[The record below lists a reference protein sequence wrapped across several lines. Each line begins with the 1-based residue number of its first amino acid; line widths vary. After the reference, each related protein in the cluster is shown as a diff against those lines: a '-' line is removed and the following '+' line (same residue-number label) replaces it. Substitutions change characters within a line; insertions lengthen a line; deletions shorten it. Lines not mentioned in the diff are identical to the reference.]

1 MTTSLVTEQIRG
13 LPPTPGVYLFK
24 DAEGNI
30 IYVGKAANLRH
41 RVGSYFGSGQKMTP
55 KIQRMVSKV
64 SDLEYFVTASEQEA
78 LILELNLI
86 KRHHPRYNVRL
97 KDDKTFPYLKIDL
110 SEDWPRVHITRKLEA
125 NGGRYFGPFA
135 SAKSIKQTLKL
146 LKGIFPFRSC
156 TRQITGNDPRP
167 CLEYDIGHCLAPCI
181 GKSSRAE
188 YDEVIRQLI
197 LFMEGKQEKVVRQ
210 LEDSM
215 NKAAENMDFER
226 AARIRDQIQA
236 VEAVVEGQR
245 IAAKTKGEQ
254 DVIAFSAERDQAYVQ
269 VFFIRNGKLIGRESF
284 VLQGTRYEEP
294 IRIMSSF
301 IQQFY
306 ASAPHT
312 PPLLLLQHPVE
323 DRDTLQQWLSDKRG
337 SAVKIQVPQRGS
349 KKQLV
354 EIVAKNAQQGLEQ
367 LKIKQLASPKAL
379 SAALEEIQKELN
391 LPHPPERIE
400 GYDISDIQGM
410 AAVGSLVVFDKGRPK
425 PAHYRRFKI
434 KSVSGADD
442 YAMLAEVLKRRFKR
456 ADAASGSWAI
466 KPDLVLIDGGKGQLN
481 AALQAMREMGA
492 VDIPAAGLAKEN
504 EELFIPG
511 KAKPIVLPPS
521 SPGLQLLQRLRDEA
535 HRFALGY
542 HHRLRKR
549 QTFASALDSVPGI
562 GTKRKKALLR
572 QFGSL
577 KAIKEAS
584 FEELANVSGITKSL
598 AQKIKE
604 NL

>member
-1 MTTSLVTEQIRG
+1 MTSYITEQIRG

-30 IYVGKAANLRH
+30 IYVGKAASLRH
-41 RVGSYFGSGQKMTP
+41 RVGSYFGAGPLTP
-55 KIQRMVSKV
+55 KIRRMVSQIA
-64 SDLEYFVTASEQEA
+64 DLEYFITASEQEA

-86 KRHHPRYNVRL
+86 KQHRPRYNVRL

-110 SEDWPRVHITRKLEA
+110 GEDWPRVHITRTLKA

-135 SAKSIKQTLKL
+135 SAKSIRQTLKL

-156 TRQITGNDPRP
+156 TRQITGEDPRA
-167 CLEYDIGHCLAPCI
+167 CLQYDIGHCLAPCI
-181 GKSSRAE
+181 GKTSRAE

-197 LFMEGKQEKVVRQ
+197 LFMEGKQERVVKQ
-210 LEDSM
+210 LENLM
-215 NKAAENMDFER
+215 NQAAEKMDFER
-226 AARIRDQIQA
+226 AARLRDQIQA
-236 VEAVVEGQR
+236 VEAVIEGQR
-245 IAAKTKGEQ
+245 IAARIKGEQ
-254 DVIAFSAERDQAYVQ
+254 DVIAFAEERDRAYVQ
-269 VFFIRNGKLIGRESF
+269 VFFIRNSKLIGRESF

-294 IRIMSSF
+294 ARIMTSF

-306 ASAPHT
+306 ASAPNL

-323 DRDTLQQWLSDKRG
+323 DKGTLQQWLSTKRG
-337 SAVKIQVPQRGS
+337 GAVKIQVPRRGS

-354 EIVAKNAQQGLEQ
+354 DIVAQNAKQGLEQ
-367 LKIKQLASPKAL
+367 LKIKQLASPKTL
-379 SAALEEIQKELN
+379 SAALEEIKEALD
-391 LPHPPERIE
+391 LPHPPARIE

-410 AAVGSLVVFDKGRPK
+410 AAVGSMVVFDKGKPR

-434 KSVSGADD
+434 KSVVGADD

-456 ADAASGSWAI
+456 ADAASGTWAI

-481 AALQAMREMGA
+481 AAIAAMRETGA
-492 VDIPAAGLAKEN
+492 DNIPAAGLAKEN

-511 KAKPIVLPPS
+511 RAKPIVLSPS

-542 HHRLRKR
+542 HHRIRKR
-549 QTFASALDSVPGI
+549 ETFASALDSIPGI
-562 GTKRKKALLR
+562 GAKRKKALLR
-572 QFGSL
+572 HFGSL
-577 KAIKEAS
+577 KAIREAS
-584 FEELANVSGITKSL
+584 VEELTKVNGITKGL

>member
-1 MTTSLVTEQIRG
+1 MTANLVSEQIRG
-13 LPPTPGVYLFK
+13 LPTTPGVYLFK

-30 IYVGKAANLRH
+30 IYVGKASSLRH
-41 RVGSYFGSGQKMTP
+41 RVGSYFGSGQKLTP
-55 KIQRMVSKV
+55 KIRRMVSQV
-64 SDLEYFVTASEQEA
+64 ADLEYFVTASEQEA

-86 KRHHPRYNVRL
+86 KQHHPRYNVSL

-110 SEDWPRVHITRKLEA
+110 GEDWPRVHITRKLKE

-156 TRQITGNDPRP
+156 TRQITGKDPRP
-167 CLEYDIGHCLAPCI
+167 CLEYDLGHCLAPCI
-181 GKSSRAE
+181 GRTSRAE
-188 YDEVIRQLI
+188 YDEVIKQLI
-197 LFMEGKQEKVVRQ
+197 LFMEGKQEKVVKQ

-215 NKAAENMDFER
+215 NKAAEAMDFEK

-254 DVIAFSAERDQAYVQ
+254 DVIAFSAERDRAYVQ
-269 VFFIRNGKLIGRESF
+269 VFFIRNSKLIGRESF

-294 IRIMSSF
+294 SKIMSSF

-306 ASAPHT
+306 ASTPQI

-323 DRDTLQQWLSDKRG
+323 NRETLQQWLSAKRG
-337 SAVKIQVPQRGS
+337 GAVKIQVPQRGS

-354 EIVAKNAQQGLEQ
+354 DIVAQNAQQGLEQ
-367 LKIKQLASPKAL
+367 LKIKQLAAPATLSKAL
-379 SAALEEIQKELN
+379 KEIKEELD
-391 LPHPPERIE
+391 LPSPPQRIE

-410 AAVGSLVVFDKGRPK
+410 AAVGSLVVFEKGKPK

-456 ADAASGSWAI
+456 AEAASGSWAI

-481 AALQAMREMGA
+481 ATVAAMREMGA
-492 VDIPAAGLAKEN
+492 GDIPAAGLAKEN
-504 EELFIPG
+504 EELFVPG
-511 KAKPIVLPPS
+511 RAKPIVLPPS

-542 HHRLRKR
+542 HHRVRRK

-577 KAIKEAS
+577 KAIREAS
-584 FEELANVSGITKSL
+584 VEELANVSGITKSL
-598 AQKIKE
+598 AHKIKE
-604 NL
+604 AI

>member
-1 MTTSLVTEQIRG
+1 MTANLVSEQIRG
-13 LPPTPGVYLFK
+13 LPTTPGVYLFK
-24 DAEGNI
+24 DAEGTI
-30 IYVGKAANLRH
+30 IYVGKAASLRH
-41 RVGSYFGSGQKMTP
+41 RVGSYFGSGQKLTP
-55 KIQRMVSKV
+55 KIRRLVSQIA
-64 SDLEYFVTASEQEA
+64 DLEHFVTASEQEA

-86 KRHHPRYNVRL
+86 KQHHPRYNVSL
-97 KDDKTFPYLKIDL
+97 KDDKTFPYLKIDHG
-110 SEDWPRVHITRKLEA
+110 EEWPRVHITRTLKA

-181 GKSSRAE
+181 GKTDRRE

-215 NKAAENMDFER
+215 NKAAERMDFER
-226 AARIRDQIQA
+226 AARLRDQIQA

-254 DVIAFSAERDQAYVQ
+254 DVIAFSAERDRAYVQ
-269 VFFIRNGKLIGRESF
+269 VFFIRNGQLIGRESF

-294 IRIMSSF
+294 SRIMSSF

-306 ASAPHT
+306 AFAPHI
-312 PPLLLLQHPVE
+312 PPFLLLQHPVE
-323 DRDTLQQWLSDKRG
+323 DKDTLQPWLSDRRG
-337 SAVKIQVPQRGS
+337 GTVKIQVPQRGS

-354 EIVAKNAQQGLEQ
+354 DIVAQNAKQGLEQ
-367 LKIKQLASPKAL
+367 LKIKQLAAPKVLA
-379 SAALEEIQKELN
+379 AALEEIKEALK
-391 LPHPPERIE
+391 LPKSPKRIE

-410 AAVGSLVVFDKGRPK
+410 AAVGSLVVFEKGKPK

-434 KSVSGADD
+434 KTIRGADD
-442 YAMLAEVLKRRFKR
+442 YAMLSEVLKRRFKR
-456 ADAASGSWAI
+456 AEAATGSWAI

-481 AALQAMREMGA
+481 AAVATMREMGA
-492 VDIPAAGLAKEN
+492 GNIPAVGLAKEN
-504 EELFIPG
+504 EELFVVG
-511 KAKPIVLPPS
+511 RAKPVVLPPS

-542 HHRLRKR
+542 HHRVHRK

-562 GTKRKKALLR
+562 GAKRKKALIR

-577 KAIKEAS
+577 KGIREAS
-584 FEELANVSGITKSL
+584 VEELANVSGITKSL

-604 NL
+604 AL